1 MSAAQVNGAATGAA
15 DFLVELGT
23 EELPPKALLTL
34 AEAFRD
40 GLVSR
45 VGAAGLAHGKVD
57 FFATPRRLAV
67 RIGALARQAPE
78 QNVQRRGPPVSAAF
92 DKSGAPTRAAQ
103 AFAQS
108 CGVALDSLGR
118 ETDPRG
124 NECLSFSGMKPGL
137 PAAELLPVFV
147 QESLDALP
155 IPKRMRWGAGEA
167 QFVRPVHWL
176 VMLHGESVVPATILD
191 VRAGNESRGH
201 RFHAPTPLR
210 ITTPAAY
217 EDILRSQGRVVADFA
232 VRREQIRTGVTQ
244 LATQNGGRA
253 VMSDA
258 LLDEVTALV
267 EWPVPLAGHFE
278 PRFLELPRELLIS
291 VLQDHQR
298 YFPVEGASTA
308 GGGALLPLFITVSN
322 TDSTNMA
329 VVRAGNERVV
339 RPRLSDA
346 AFFWEQDR
354 KSTLA
359 SRLAQLD
366 SITFQAQLGSIGDKV
381 RRITPLAA
389 EIAARMG
396 ADKKLAT
403 RAAQLAKCDLVTNL
417 VGEFPELQGIMG
429 RYYATADG
437 EPAEV
442 ADAVAEHYQPR
453 GAGDALPTTPSGLA
467 VALADRLDTLT
478 GIFAA
483 GQKPTGNKD
492 PFALRRAAIGVVRMI
507 FERRLPLDLVDLIDA
522 ALRAHT
528 VFETAPAR
536 GAGPRPSREEV
547 ASWVYEYLM
556 ERQRNAWLEP
566 ADGAEAIA
574 GITPEACDAVI
585 AVRPRS
591 PLDFDARL
599 RALLAFLALPE
610 AASLAAAN
618 KRAVNLLKKS
628 AGGAAASTRIDAGL
642 LKLDAERALHAAI
655 EAASHTVP
663 GQIAV
668 GEYTAALTALA
679 RLGPAVDAFFD
690 GVMVMDPD
698 PALRANRLALLN
710 ALQQLFGGIADLSRL
725 PG

>member
-1 MSAAQVNGAATGAA
+1 MGAAA

-23 EELPPKALLTL
+23 EELPPKALLSL

-40 GLVSR
+40 GVVSR
-45 VGAAGLAHGKVD
+45 VDAAGLTHGKVE

-67 RIGALARQAPE
+67 RIQELARQAPE
-78 QNVQRRGPPVSAAF
+78 QKLQRRGPPVTAAF

-108 CGVALDSLGR
+108 CGVALESLGR
-118 ETDPRG
+118 ETDPKG
-124 NECLSFSGMKPGL
+124 NECLSFSGVKPGL
-137 PAAELLPVFV
+137 PTAELLPVFV

-155 IPKRMRWGAGEA
+155 VPKRMRWGAGEA

-176 VMLHGESVVPATILD
+176 VMLHGEQVVPATILD
-191 VRAGNESRGH
+191 VSAGNETRGH
-201 RFHAPTPLR
+201 RFHAPAPLR
-210 ITTPAAY
+210 IPAPAAY
-217 EDILRSQGRVVADFA
+217 EDLLRSQGRVVADFA
-232 VRREQIRTGVTQ
+232 ARREQIRAGVTQ

-253 VMSDA
+253 VMSEA

-298 YFPVEGASTA
+298 YFPVEGSSA
-308 GGGALLPLFITVSN
+308 GSGALLPLFITVSN
-322 TDSTNMA
+322 TDSTDIA

-339 RPRLSDA
+339 RPRLTDA

-354 KSTLA
+354 KATLA
-359 SRLAQLD
+359 SRQPQLD
-366 SITFQAQLGSIGDKV
+366 AITFQAQLGSIGDKV
-381 RRITPLAA
+381 RRIAPLAA
-389 EIAARMG
+389 QIAARIG
-396 ADKKLAT
+396 GDAKLAT
-403 RAAQLAKCDLVTNL
+403 RVAQLAKCDLVTNL

-442 ADAVAEHYQPR
+442 AAAIAEHYQPR
-453 GAGDALPTTPSGLA
+453 GAGDAVPVTPSGLA
-467 VALADRLDTLT
+467 VALADRLDSLT
-478 GIFAA
+478 GIFAI

-492 PFALRRAAIGVVRMI
+492 PFALRRAAIGICRMI

-522 ALRAHT
+522 ALHSHT
-528 VFETAPAR
+528 VFEAAPAK
-536 GAGPRPSREEV
+536 GAAPRSSREEV
-547 ASWVYEYLM
+547 AASVYDYLM

-566 ADGAEAIA
+566 PDGGAPLT
-574 GITPEACDAVI
+574 GLTPEACDAVI
-585 AVRPRS
+585 AVKPRS

-599 RALLAFLALPE
+599 RALLTFLKLPE
-610 AASLAAAN
+610 AASLTAAN
-618 KRAVNLLKKS
+618 KRAVNLLRKS
-628 AGGAAASTRIDAGL
+628 AGGSAVSTHIDAGL
-642 LKLDAERALHAAI
+642 LKLDAERALYAAVQ
-655 EAASHTVP
+655 AADRVVP

-668 GEYTAALTALA
+668 GEYAAALTELA
-679 RLGPAVDAFFD
+679 RLRPAVDAFFD

-698 PALRANRLALLN
+698 PALRANRLALLA